1 MMQAKTKTAF
11 CYIAPLIVL
20 TGIIL
25 RIIVFFQN
33 RSLIIDEANL
43 AMNIVEKKML
53 LFFHSLDYEQYCPPI
68 FLVLSKLSINL
79 FGTNEFSLKI
89 IPFLGGAFSLILLY
103 FLGKHFV
110 KEKAIQ
116 WYLLLLFSFSSVA
129 IRYSTEV
136 KQYSTD
142 AVICLALVYL
152 AILFKNKEWNLK
164 NSLIWMFIGS
174 ISIWSSMS
182 SIFILASVGFAF
194 LYQSF
199 KNKRTFPVWLVA
211 TGAVWL
217 GNFGIYFFRIL

>member
-1 MMQAKTKTAF
+1 M
-11 CYIAPLIVL
+11 
-20 TGIIL
+20 
-25 RIIVFFQN
+25 
-33 RSLIIDEANL
+33 
-43 AMNIVEKKML
+43 
-53 LFFHSLDYEQYCPPI
+53 
-68 FLVLSKLSINL
+68 
-79 FGTNEFSLKI
+79 
-89 IPFLGGAFSLILLY
+89 
-103 FLGKHFV
+103 
-110 KEKAIQ
+110 
-116 WYLLLLFSFSSVA
+116 A